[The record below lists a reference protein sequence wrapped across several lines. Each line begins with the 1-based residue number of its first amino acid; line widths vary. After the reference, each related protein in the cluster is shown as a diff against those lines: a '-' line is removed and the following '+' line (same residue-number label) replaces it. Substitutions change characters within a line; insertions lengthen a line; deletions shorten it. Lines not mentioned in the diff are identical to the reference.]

1 MNGAEAC
8 GPAPTVSDDGSGGV
22 DAHLVTLV
30 LDACART
37 PDAVALRVPRRT
49 RRGRPQ
55 RFRALTFRELADRI
69 EAVARGLRSRGL
81 EPGGRVLFSIR
92 PRLDGIV
99 TALGIARAGGTVVF
113 VDPGSTPELFA
124 ARVRAARPTH
134 AATESLLH
142 ALSRGPLRAVARSRG
157 LALPGYATLP
167 VTHVH
172 SGPWL
177 PGVPRGS
184 VPVARLRRGSAAPAA
199 SHRLAGDLPPPDPR
213 APMLVVFT
221 SGTTAAPR
229 AVVHSGATLAAAT
242 RTLGEI
248 VDLTPGQDVVTDQM
262 LLGVPALLAGATW
275 TVPVVAPARDV
286 VTAGRLLTGA
296 DVTFLVPS
304 DVTGLLDAIEAGA
317 VPARTASTVLVGG
330 APVTRA
336 LLTRATR
343 LLPGTRWVGIYG
355 MTECLPVA
363 SVEAPAKLAHAGDGD
378 LVGTA
383 VSTVAVRVV
392 PDDAVPDGAVPDGAV
407 PDGAVPDGA
416 APDGAV
422 PDVAPGAVGEL
433 VVSGPALMLGLLGE
447 SGEVVPVAEHRTGDL
462 ARVDPDGTL
471 VLLGRTRDMI
481 IRGTVNIYPALFEPR
496 LAALTGVGEAV
507 LVGLPRED
515 GDEEVALVVVPSNAG
530 SRPDRLVCTHPLA
543 DAVRPLLADVL
554 DHGALPDVVL
564 VAPAVPVAGRSRKP
578 DRAGLARAVAEHVA
592 QARAGRVRR
601 RGAGLEDPAG
611 VASAE
616 GEACACAS
624 R

>member
-1 MNGAEAC
+1 MS
-8 GPAPTVSDDGSGGV
+8 GPGTPE
-22 DAHLVTLV
+22 DAHLVALV

-49 RRGRPQ
+49 RPGRPQ
-55 RFRALTFRELADRI
+55 RFGALTFRELATRI
-69 EAVARGLRSRGL
+69 EAVAAGLRAHGL

-124 ARVRAARPTH
+124 ARVAAARPTH

-142 ALSRGPLRAVARSRG
+142 ALSRGPLRALARRRG
-157 LALPGYATLP
+157 LLLPGYAELL

-184 VPVARLRRGSAAPAA
+184 VPVRRLVRDALATTRGAEPDRAA
-199 SHRLAGDLPPPDPR
+199 SSRAAAGLPRDRASLPPLDGAR
-213 APMLVVFT
+213 EMLVVFT

-242 RTLGEI
+242 RALGEI
-248 VDLTPGQDVVTDQM
+248 VAMSPGEDVVTDQM

-286 VTAGRLLTGA
+286 VTAGRLMAGA
-296 DVTFLVPS
+296 DATFLVPA
-304 DVTGLLDAIEAGA
+304 DVTALLDAVEAGT
-317 VPARTASTVLVGG
+317 VPARTAATVLVGG

-336 LLTRATR
+336 LLERATR
-343 LLPGTRWVGIYG
+343 LVPTTRWVGIYG

-363 SVEAPAKLAHAGDGD
+363 SVEAATKLAHTGDGD
-378 LVGTA
+378 LVGTP
-383 VSTVAVRVV
+383 VSTVDVQILSAA
-392 PDDAVPDGAVPDGAV
+392 PDGTAPDGAG
-407 PDGAVPDGA
+407 PDGA
-416 APDGAV
+416 APRATASGDAASDDAA
-422 PDVAPGAVGEL
+422 PDDAASGEL
-433 VVSGPALMLGLLGE
+433 VVSGPALMLGLLDTDGD
-447 SGEVVPVAEHRTGDL
+447 VVRVAEHRTGDL
-462 ARVDPDGTL
+462 ARLASDGSV

-481 IRGTVNIYPALFEPR
+481 IRGTVNIYPGLFEPR
-496 LAALTGVGEAV
+496 LAALEGVGEAV
-507 LVGLPRED
+507 LVGLPQED
-515 GDEEVALVVVPSNAG
+515 GDERVALVLVPSDAAE
-530 SRPDRLVCTHPLA
+530 RPPRLTCDHPLA
-543 DAVRPLLADVL
+543 EEVRPRLAEVL

-578 DRAGLARAVAEHVA
+578 DRQALAREVAALVNA
-592 QARAGRVRR
+592 AAG
-601 RGAGLEDPAG
+601 
-611 VASAE
+611 E
-616 GEACACAS
+616 GSTCAS